1 MPIYSRHALRAVRC
15 ARLLGA
21 LGLAGTVALALPGAA
36 LAGPVFGFSN
46 ITGNSAVNAAAG
58 ESQLSLALA
67 DLGSGE
73 VRFDVRNDGPE
84 AMSITTVFF
93 EDNTLLGFQRLI
105 DADDNGGDS
114 GVDFTPDGPGP
125 QKASPAVLPGGSAI
139 GFDTTGG
146 FLADADTPQ
155 RPMNGV
161 NPGEELGVVFALAS
175 GLSFQDLEDAL
186 GRDLRV
192 GIHVTAFDDGG
203 SEAFVAPGHPV
214 PAPAT
219 AGLLAAGLLGLASV
233 TFWRRRGRQPEAI
246 RPYPRA

>member
-58 ESQLSLALA
+58 ESQLSLTLA

-105 DADDNGGDS
+105 DADDNGGHS

-175 GLSFQDLEDAL
+175 GLSFQDLADAL